1 MTITLAADTGRAAA
15 RRPPIAP
22 AVFDRRDED
31 GVVVPPDAAPPT
43 QRQDAVRAAPGSP
56 APVAEV
62 RA

>member
-1 MTITLAADTGRAAA
+1 MKITLAADTGLAA
-15 RRPPIAP
+15 RRVPIVP

-43 QRQDAVRAAPGSP
+43 QRQDAVRGAAGSP
-56 APVAEV
+56 AAVTEV